1 MKAKRL
7 ALMGFLCAGAAVSMA
22 QGVNNRIFT
31 YDGTPGTNGL
41 VTYQVNGDG
50 ANAQVFSGYIAG
62 TTYGQNGVLGASYT
76 NAQFLAQTLIN
87 VATYV
92 YISGN
97 FGGVYNV
104 QGVGTA
110 TDIQYQND
118 VEVRTNRPLSF
129 VATGFY
135 GLAPSI
141 GSITY
146 AMSLWQDYPSNG
158 VQIGPTISA
167 IDGGFNGST
176 LYVNPAAN
184 LPADGKATLRLQRTL
199 SLTQAAIGGKQYTV
213 AGFIA
218 VGVN

>member
-87 VATYV
+87 VATYIYV
-92 YISGN
+92 SGN

-104 QGVGTA
+104 QGVGSSS
-110 TDIQYQND
+110 DITYSND
-118 VEVRTNRPLSF
+118 VEVRTNRALSF

-135 GLAPSI
+135 GIGLANGTVTYSMSI
-141 GSITY
+141 F
-146 AMSLWQDYPSNG
+146 QDYPSNG
-158 VQIGPTISA
+158 VQIGPTITA
-167 IDGGFNGST
+167 VDAGFNGST
-176 LYVNPAAN
+176 LYVNPAIN
-184 LPADGKATLRLQRTL
+184 LPADGRATLKLTRTL
-199 SLTQAAIGGKQYTV
+199 SLTQAAIGGKQYT
-213 AGFIA
+213 AGGYIA
-218 VGVN
+218 IGIN